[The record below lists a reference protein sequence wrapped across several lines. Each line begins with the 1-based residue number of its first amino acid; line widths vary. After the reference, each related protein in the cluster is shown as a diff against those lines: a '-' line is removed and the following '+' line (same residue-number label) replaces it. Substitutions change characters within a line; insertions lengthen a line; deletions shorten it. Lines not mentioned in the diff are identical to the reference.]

1 MGPLSWKTE
10 PKAFFLTFVYKYTIH
25 LGQHFNISCHF
36 HSKHGTANVSATS
49 HRARREVS
57 PTWSCSSIW
66 FGILRASAERM
77 VISWLVHL
85 RGWEWYRYHPVDFIH
100 IHWKHW
106 SIGQSVKIWQDPSC
120 QHLSHSS
127 ELDLQS
133 DVTSQRSAK
142 NLPSCCTCCTCC
154 ASLGIQRAQIVQ
166 VYNGLSMGPNIGCL
180 PNMTN
185 PSAVS

>member
-1 MGPLSWKTE
+1 MTRQCSSNMEPLSWKTE
-10 PKAFFLTFVYKYTIH
+10 PKAFFLTSVYKYTIH

-36 HSKHGTANVSATS
+36 HSKHGTTNVSATS

-106 SIGQSVKIWQDPSC
+106 SIGQSVKIWQDPSSNSQNLIC
-120 QHLSHSS
+120 SLMSLRKDQRRICRHVAPVVPVVPLLGSS
-127 ELDLQS
+127 
-133 DVTSQRSAK
+133 VHK
-142 NLPSCCTCCTCC
+142 
-154 ASLGIQRAQIVQ
+154 
-166 VYNGLSMGPNIGCL
+166 
-180 PNMTN
+180 
-185 PSAVS
+185 

>member
-106 SIGQSVKIWQDPSC
+106 SIGQSVKIWQDPSSNAQNLIC
-120 QHLSHSS
+120 SLMS
-127 ELDLQS
+127 LP
-133 DVTSQRSAK
+133 SQRSAK

-185 PSAVS
+185 PSALS